1 MNLIFIEARGGL
13 TTSEQLLGVINQH
26 PQGLGLTI
34 KQLSYSINRP
44 VSMINLCLKQL
55 SSRKQ
60 VKIQLRGMQKLVY
73 PYDSCNHLKI

>member
-1 MNLIFIEARGGL
+1 MCEEMNLIFIEARGGL

-26 PQGLGLTI
+26 PQGLTI
-34 KQLSYSINRP
+34 KQLSHIINRP

-73 PYDSCNHLKI
+73 PKI